1 MRGVWTASFQTNRPA
16 CNPPKGLYPFRP
28 MATDMGELVAA
39 TVADQ
44 RVWDAYGTESASGIY
59 LLGSPGRAL
68 PFTIH
73 REYKVPNGTVREE
86 IRLIGP
92 SGRTI
97 HRWGP
102 VAKHMAGQ
110 MDLTV
115 SDDVISDAV
124 LDETGTYIA
133 SFIVEGVIVGE
144 AEFPV
149 YVQEAPVKLPKEVED
164 GFKKSDVIFIGVEG
178 PSGKRKMIPAWFG
191 YKNGKLYFL
200 SQKQSGP
207 EEQTVPGV
215 PGASEVVL
223 VTRRKLRD
231 TALDEIYG
239 TVKVLEGAEWEE
251 AARFL
256 VDKRRSRNGPPAE
269 SLQRWR
275 GSCDIIEVVP
285 IVLA

>member
-1 MRGVWTASFQTNRPA
+1 MT
-16 CNPPKGLYPFRP
+16 
-28 MATDMGELVAA
+28 TDMGELVAA

-44 RVWDAYGTESASGIY
+44 RVWDAYGAGSASGVY
-59 LLGSPGRAL
+59 LLGRPGRAL
-68 PFTIH
+68 PFTVH
-73 REYKVPNGTVREE
+73 REYKVPRGIVREE
-86 IRLIGP
+86 IRFIGP
-92 SGRTI
+92 SGRTV

-102 VAKHMAGQ
+102 AVRHMAGQ

-115 SDDVISDAV
+115 EDDTISDAV

-149 YVQEAPVKLPKEVED
+149 YVQEAPAKLPKEVED
-164 GFKKSDVIFIGVEG
+164 GFKKSDVIWVGVEG
-178 PSGKRKMIPAWFG
+178 PSGKRKTVPAWFA

-207 EEQTVPGV
+207 QEQSVPGI
-215 PGASEVVL
+215 PGAHEL
-223 VTRRKLRD
+223 ILITRRKLRD
-231 TALDEIYG
+231 TSLDEIYG
-239 TVKVLEGAEWEE
+239 TVKLLEGAEWEE
-251 AARFL
+251 AAKLL
-256 VDKRRSRNGPPAE
+256 VDRRRSRNGPPAE

-285 IVLA
+285 IVPA